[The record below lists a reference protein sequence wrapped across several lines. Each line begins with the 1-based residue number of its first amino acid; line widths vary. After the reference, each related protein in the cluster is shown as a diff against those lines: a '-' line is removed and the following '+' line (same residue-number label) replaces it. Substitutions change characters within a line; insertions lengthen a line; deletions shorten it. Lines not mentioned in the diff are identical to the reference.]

1 MNMKSRIKAI
11 GMLLAIC
18 MVFTLMPATAFA
30 ESSTGSDDRTGESGI
45 KTFAAMEYTEYT
57 IVGWKKR
64 SCRRGRSK
72 AYRSKEQ
79 SFPRQEER

>member
-57 IVGWKKR
+57 IVGWKNEGPEGAIK
-64 SCRRGRSK
+64 SVSIKG
-72 AYRSKEQ
+72 AEL
-79 SFPRQEER
+79 P

>member
-30 ESSTGSDDRTGESGI
+30 ESSTGSDDR
-45 KTFAAMEYTEYT
+45 
-57 IVGWKKR
+57 
-64 SCRRGRSK
+64 
-72 AYRSKEQ
+72 
-79 SFPRQEER
+79 QENPA